1 MVPDCAVKLRSPAP
15 QRLLLETIDALLAKP
30 GARVLDVGAGSVVE
44 KNRRAGQHTLADR
57 YARLAELPGYFGLDV
72 EPGAN
77 VRLVGDAHAL
87 PIADESL
94 DGVLM
99 VSVLEH
105 LHDPVRGVEQV
116 ARVLKRGGTFF
127 SYAPFYHPY
136 HASPHDYFR
145 FTQEGY
151 RHLLRAF
158 AEVEMV
164 SGGNYVAV
172 ANDVMAHAF
181 GGSRAGRGLARALVE
196 FPLSLLFR
204 AFDAGMSDEVAVGF
218 AARAVK

>member
-1 MVPDCAVKLRSPAP
+1 MKLRAPAP
-15 QRLLLETIDALLAKP
+15 QKLLIQTIDELLAKP
-30 GARVLDVGAGSVVE
+30 NARVLDVGAGSVVE
-44 KNRRAGQHTLADR
+44 KNRRAGQHTLADK
-57 YARLAELPGYFGLDV
+57 YAQLVKQRGYFGLDV

-77 VRLVGDAHAL
+77 VMFVADAHLL

-94 DGVLM
+94 DGVIM

-105 LHDPVRGVEQV
+105 LYDPVRAAQQV
-116 ARVLKRGGTFF
+116 ARVLKKGGVYF

-151 RHLLRAF
+151 RTLLRDF
-158 AEVEMV
+158 SDVQIV

-172 ANDVMAHAF
+172 VNDVLAHAF
-181 GGSRAGRGLARALVE
+181 GGSRIGRGLARVFVE
-196 FPLSLLFR
+196 FPLSILFHT
-204 AFDAGMSDEVAVGF
+204 FDAGQSTDVAVGF
-218 AARAVK
+218 AAYAIK